1 VMRVLTGVIIIL
13 NERQLLIFQ
22 SIIDDFI
29 ETAQPVGSKVI
40 ANKSNISVSAATIR
54 SVMADLEKMGYL
66 EKTHSSSGRVPSQ
79 KGYRYY
85 VDHLIN
91 PVQRK
96 DMNIIKNLIEDGIFE
111 FEQIVQT
118 SAEILSD
125 LTNYTAIIL
134 GPEIYEAKLI
144 KMEIVKLSESTAVA
158 VLITD
163 TGHVEHRSFTLPPTI
178 SASDLE
184 KMVNILNEK
193 LNGVAISRLSDQLNN
208 ELVDLLRR
216 YIRDVDQSYDYLKE
230 VLFNE
235 EPIKLYVGGKSNMLT
250 QPEFNDVEKI
260 HSFYSLMENEDQIA
274 KLFKQTNEGIKVTI
288 GDENALEAMKDFTL
302 ITSTYALNDEQLG
315 TIALLGPTRMHYDK
329 VIQLLNSLSS
339 EMSEV
344 LYLWYKNK
352 K

>member
-1 VMRVLTGVIIIL
+1 MLS
-13 NERQLLIFQ
+13 NRQLVVFRA
-22 SIIDDFI
+22 IIDDFI
-29 ETAQPVGSKVI
+29 ASAQPVGSR
-40 ANKSNISVSAATIR
+40 AISEKEHITVSPATIR
-54 SVMADLEKMGYL
+54 NIMAELEEEGFL
-66 EKTHSSSGRVPSQ
+66 EKTHSSSGRVPSEQ
-79 KGYRYY
+79 GYRYY
-85 VDHLIN
+85 VDHLVN
-91 PVQRK
+91 PYSKKK
-96 DMNIIKNLIEDGIFE
+96 DLNIIKQIIADGIFE

-184 KMVNILNEK
+184 KMVNILKEK
-193 LNGVAISRLSDQLNN
+193 LNGVSISRLSDQLNN

-235 EPIKLYVGGKSNMLT
+235 EPIKLYVGGNSNMLT
-250 QPEFNDVEKI
+250 QPEFNDVE
-260 HSFYSLMENEDQIA
+260 
-274 KLFKQTNEGIKVTI
+274 
-288 GDENALEAMKDFTL
+288 
-302 ITSTYALNDEQLG
+302 
-315 TIALLGPTRMHYDK
+315 
-329 VIQLLNSLSS
+329 
-339 EMSEV
+339 
-344 LYLWYKNK
+344 
-352 K
+352 

>member
-1 VMRVLTGVIIIL
+1 MRVLTGVIIIL